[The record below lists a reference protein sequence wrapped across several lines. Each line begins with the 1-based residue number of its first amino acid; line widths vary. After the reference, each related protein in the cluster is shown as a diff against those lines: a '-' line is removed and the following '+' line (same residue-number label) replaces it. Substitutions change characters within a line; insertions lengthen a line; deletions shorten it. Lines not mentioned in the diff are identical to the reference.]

1 MAAPKPK
8 GKLGV
13 FAALWKA
20 VTSQK
25 DEAAE
30 VASRLPS
37 KPTLSPRGRA
47 SYEKGMRDENIRGT
61 GSAYQ
66 APTPK
71 PAPLLRRS
79 ASVND
84 AGTGSAYQAST
95 PKPVNQPRAEP
106 VRRDALNEPLPPK
119 EFKNLFKQ
127 AWGERVPN
135 WKVLRKEAKEYD
147 WVVPENP
154 KDVLEHNRLMNRIL
168 QQRKATRAKKQ
179 ELLSGDP
186 EKVKAEAASLGVPL
200 ETKTP
205 KHLAEYKARPT
216 VTNSRGE
223 MIRPEPTIKKDQ
235 GKIVDEVIA
244 ARAAQQR
251 ADEVARMTTGQYDD
265 AAELLRKI
273 NPPKTPTA
281 SLTMPGG
288 SGSGLA
294 RAQSSVD
301 LGIASQVR
309 ANVIKANLPRTQASL
324 AEAQAMRVGQPKP
337 TSLKK
342 KILLGALIGSPAL
355 VPAAAYWGSKDEEE
369 EPPQRAWKDGEM
381 DKYLKAQGISVK
393 N

>member
-1 MAAPKPK
+1 MTAPK
-8 GKLGV
+8 KLGV

-30 VASRLPS
+30 AASRLPS

-168 QQRKATRAKKQ
+168 QQRKATRIKEQ

-186 EKVKAEAASLGVPL
+186 EKVKAELLAMKRRGVDVDIESPMPEHLAAR
-200 ETKTP
+200 TKTDDLGRMVRDKP
-205 KHLAEYKARPT
+205 PIQHSPEKNVKTLIA
-216 VTNSRGE
+216 SRA
-223 MIRPEPTIKKDQ
+223 KQK
-235 GKIVDEVIA
+235 
-244 ARAAQQR
+244 R
-251 ADEVARMTTGQYDD
+251 ADEAARMTTDQYDE
-265 AAELLRKI
+265 AAELLREI
-273 NPPKTPTA
+273 NPTPTPSA
-281 SLTMPGG
+281 PIRTEVADPF
-288 SGSGLA
+288 A
-294 RAQSSVD
+294 K
-301 LGIASQVR
+301 IAAEVKFGKPQPTKVETKKR
-309 ANVIKANLPRTQASL
+309 VIQDNYPRSQASL
-324 AEAQAMRVGQPKP
+324 AEAQAMRVGQPTKL
-337 TSLKK
+337 SKK
-342 KILLGALIGSPAL
+342 KKLALAALIGSPAL
-355 VPAAAYWGSKDEEE
+355 IPAAAYWGSKDEEE
-369 EPPQRAWKDGEM
+369 EPPQRAWNEGEM